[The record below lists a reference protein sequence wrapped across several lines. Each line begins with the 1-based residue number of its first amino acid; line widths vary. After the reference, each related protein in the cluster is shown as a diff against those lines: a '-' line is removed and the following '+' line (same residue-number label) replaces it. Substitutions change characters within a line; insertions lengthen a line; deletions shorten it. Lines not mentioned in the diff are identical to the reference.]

1 MDEILLCLTSP
12 PQFDYELFSH
22 WVDGKSEEDVF
33 QLKLEQFRKN
43 NISYGLEFHRP
54 TGILVIEQPD
64 FIKFE
69 ITDQYRSFQI
79 LEHFVSQ
86 PLLLKNQSFCVID
99 ASLQPILVEKYW
111 SLDDIFVR
119 EVLNKRLTKTRKDLE
134 DASETM
140 GLNLRRITRQY
151 ENLKRV
157 YNSFEDDSFTNI
169 YAFLNQQFLLND
181 NIARKYSCIIF
192 LLITKFNL
200 LHKKLKKVSCENLE
214 NCAALILTFLSTD
227 LNTFLKYFYQD
238 LSGTYVSNYIGF
250 FFFFFF

>member
-12 PQFDYELFSH
+12 PQLDYELFSC
-22 WVDGKSEEDVF
+22 WVDGKSEEDAY
-33 QLKLEQFRKN
+33 QFKIDQFHKN
-43 NISYGLEFHRP
+43 NVSYGLQFHRP
-54 TGILVIEQPD
+54 TGILVIEQSD

-86 PLLLKNQSFCVID
+86 PLLLKNQSFCIID
-99 ASLQPILVEKYW
+99 TSLQPILVEKYW

-157 YNSFEDDSFTNI
+157 YNAFEDNSCTNI
-169 YAFLNQQFLLND
+169 YAFLNEQFLLSD
-181 NIARKYSCIIF
+181 NVARKYSCIIF

-200 LHKKLKKVSCENLE
+200 LHKKLKKVACENFE
-214 NCAALILTFLSTD
+214 NCAALILNFLSTAI
-227 LNTFLKYFYQD
+227 NPCSKGVAESTNSIK
-238 LSGTYVSNYIGF
+238 
-250 FFFFFF
+250 